1 MPQSKVFDFAKGIA
15 YNDLRRTK
23 RVLSSGST
31 ITLDSPTTHTLTSLA
46 DEIEVDNGTT
56 VEITT
61 GTTWVIE

>member
-15 YNDLRRTK
+15 YNDLRRTTK
-23 RVLSSGST
+23 LLSSSST
-31 ITLDSPTTHTLTSLA
+31 ITLDSSTDTFTSLA

-56 VEITT
+56 VEVTT

>member
-23 RVLSSGST
+23 KVLSSGST
-31 ITLDSPTTHTLTSLA
+31 ITLDSSTDTFTSLA
-46 DEIEVDNGTT
+46 DEIQIDNGTT
-56 VEITT
+56 VEVTS

>member
-15 YNDLRRTK
+15 YNDLHRTTK
-23 RVLSSGST
+23 LLSSSST
-31 ITLDSPTTHTLTSLA
+31 ITLDSSTDTFTSLA

-56 VEITT
+56 VEVTT

>member
-23 RVLSSGST
+23 KLLSSGST
-31 ITLDSPTTHTLTSLA
+31 ITLDSSTDTFTSLA
-46 DEIEVDNGTT
+46 DEIQIDNGTT
-56 VEITT
+56 VEVTS

>member
-23 RVLSSGST
+23 RLLSSGST
-31 ITLDSPTTHTLTSLA
+31 ITLDSSTDTFTSLA
-46 DEIEVDNGTT
+46 DEIEIDNGTT
-56 VEITT
+56 VEVTS

>member
-31 ITLDSPTTHTLTSLA
+31 ITLDSSTDTFTSLA
-46 DEIEVDNGTT
+46 DEIQIDNGTT
-56 VEITT
+56 VEVTS

>member
-15 YNDLRRTK
+15 YNDLRRTTK
-23 RVLSSGST
+23 LLSSGST
-31 ITLDSPTTHTLTSLA
+31 ITLDSSTDTFTSLA

-56 VEITT
+56 VEVTS

>member
-15 YNDLRRTK
+15 YNDLRRTTK
-23 RVLSSGST
+23 LLSSGST
-31 ITLDSPTTHTLTSLA
+31 ITLDSSTDTFTSLA

-56 VEITT
+56 VEVTT

>member
-15 YNDLRRTK
+15 YNDLRRTT
-23 RVLSSGST
+23 RLLSSSST
-31 ITLDSPTTHTLTSLA
+31 ITLDSSTDTFTSLA

>member
-15 YNDLRRTK
+15 YNDLRRTTK
-23 RVLSSGST
+23 LLSSSST
-31 ITLDSPTTHTLTSLA
+31 ITLDSSTDTFTSLA

-56 VEITT
+56 VEVTS

>member
-23 RVLSSGST
+23 RLLSSGST
-31 ITLDSPTTHTLTSLA
+31 ITLDSSTDTFTSLA
-46 DEIEVDNGTT
+46 DEIEIDNGTT
-56 VEITT
+56 VEVTT

>member
-15 YNDLRRTK
+15 YNDLHRTTK
-23 RVLSSGST
+23 LLSSSST
-31 ITLDSPTTHTLTSLA
+31 ITLDSSTDTFTSLA

-56 VEITT
+56 VEVTS